1 MFTITSLFN
10 IFALLYVIRSVQLLV
25 VIGRQWTTFRAEPL
39 TNAKKQ
45 LAEQASFFI
54 AVPIAV
60 FFHELGHA
68 LAVWAFGGQVVGF
81 VYRFFWG
88 EVEHRGAYTPAER
101 WFVAL
106 AGTLGSLLFGLA
118 IWWLLRRSRS
128 SALRFF
134 GLRAFRFQI
143 YFSLLYYPL
152 FSAVLP
158 IGDWRVI
165 YDFSATPLL
174 SGVTLVVHLVFLFFY
189 WRYDRQ
195 GWFEEPGHETA
206 VAQANFDALERET
219 AVQPQNTDLQL
230 RYIDALRSGGAHN
243 KAKTALKRFL
253 QNNPQSALG
262 YLELAVLET
271 GKRRSISKQAVGYA
285 EKALQLGLTQP
296 QHVAMANQMIAGYQ
310 LEVGQGATAVQNYSQ
325 AIAALRGDWQNGVQP
340 SPADGR
346 ALADLYRLRSLAY
359 RRQQQYQDAYQDLQ
373 QAIALA
379 RQLGDDTL
387 VSAFQDDLSVLEN
400 HAGGSLG
407 VSSHSL
413 PR

>member
-10 IFALLYVIRSVQLLV
+10 IFAFLYVLRSVQLLV
-25 VIGRQWTTFRAEPL
+25 VIGRQWSSLRVEPL
-39 TNAKKQ
+39 TAAKKQ

-68 LAVWAFGGQVVGF
+68 LAVWAFGGQVLGF

-88 EVEHRGAYTPAER
+88 EVEHTGTYSPVER

-128 SALRFF
+128 STFRFF

-152 FSAVLP
+152 FSAILP

-165 YDFSATPLL
+165 YDFAVTPLL

-189 WRYDRQ
+189 WQYDRQ
-195 GWFEEPGHETA
+195 GWFEEPSHETA
-206 VAQANFDALERET
+206 VAQAEFDALERET
-219 AVQPQNTDLQL
+219 AVQPLNADLQL
-230 RYIDALRSGGAHN
+230 HYIDILRRGGAQN

-253 QNNPQSALG
+253 RENPHSALG
-262 YLELAVLET
+262 YLELAALEA
-271 GKRRSISKQAVGYA
+271 GKQRTVSKQAVGYA
-285 EKALQLGLTQP
+285 EKALQLGLSEP
-296 QHVAMANQMIAGYQ
+296 RRIAMANQMIAGYR
-310 LEVGQGATAVQNYSQ
+310 LEVGQGETAVRAYTE
-325 AIAALRGDWQNGVQP
+325 AIEALRYVETTLPDQ
-340 SPADGR
+340 R
-346 ALADLYRLRSLAY
+346 TLANLYRLRSLAY
-359 RRQQQYQDAYQDLQ
+359 RRQQQYDAAFQDLQ
-373 QAIALA
+373 QALTLA
-379 RQLGDDTL
+379 RQLNDEHL
-387 VSAFQDDLSVLEN
+387 VAAFQEEWAILQN
-400 HAGGSLG
+400 HAGRTPD
-407 VSSHSL
+407 VAAHNA
-413 PR
+413 PE

>member
-10 IFALLYVIRSVQLLV
+10 IFAFLYVLRSVQLLV
-25 VIGRQWTTFRAEPL
+25 VIGRQWSSLRVEPL
-39 TNAKKQ
+39 TAAKKQ

-88 EVEHRGAYTPAER
+88 EVEHTGTYSPTER

-128 SALRFF
+128 STIRFF

-152 FSAVLP
+152 FSAILP

-165 YDFSATPLL
+165 YDFAVTPLL
-174 SGVTLVVHLVFLFFY
+174 SWVTLVVHLVFLLFY

-195 GWFEEPGHETA
+195 GWFEEPSHETA
-206 VAQANFDALERET
+206 VAQAEFDALERET
-219 AVQPQNTDLQL
+219 AVQPLNTDLQL
-230 RYIDALRSGGAHN
+230 HYIDILRRGGAQN

-253 QNNPQSALG
+253 RDNPHSALA
-262 YLELAVLET
+262 YLELAALEA
-271 GKRRSISKQAVGYA
+271 GKQRTVSKRAVGYA
-285 EKALQLGLTQP
+285 EKALQLGLSEP
-296 QHVAMANQMIAGYQ
+296 RRIAMANQMIAGYR
-310 LEVGQGATAVQNYSQ
+310 LEVGQGETAVRAYTE
-325 AIAALRGDWQNGVQP
+325 AIEALRHVETT
-340 SPADGR
+340 
-346 ALADLYRLRSLAY
+346 LADQRTLANLYRLRSLAY
-359 RRQQQYQDAYQDLQ
+359 RRQQQYDAAFQDLQ
-373 QAIALA
+373 QALTLA
-379 RQLGDDTL
+379 RQLNDEQL
-387 VSAFQDDLSVLEN
+387 VAAFQEEWAILQN
-400 HAGGSLG
+400 HAGRTPD
-407 VSSHSL
+407 VAARNA
-413 PR
+413 PK